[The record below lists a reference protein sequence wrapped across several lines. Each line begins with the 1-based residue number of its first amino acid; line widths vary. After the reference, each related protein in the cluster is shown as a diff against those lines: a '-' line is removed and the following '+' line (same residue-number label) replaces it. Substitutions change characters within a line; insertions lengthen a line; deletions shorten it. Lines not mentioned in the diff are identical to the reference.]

1 MMAEKKETLFSKSGD
16 VLRRL
21 RLKQQMTQMELAT
34 ALGLHS
40 QFVSNWERG
49 LCAPPEHCHKHLAK
63 VLKFKEN
70 EREQFFEA
78 ISEDQLKVIQKKY
91 GWLI

>member
-1 MMAEKKETLFSKSGD
+1 MKSDFKENLFAKSGD

-21 RLKQQMTQMELAT
+21 RLKQDMTQMDLAV

-70 EREQFFEA
+70 ERTEFFEA
-78 ISEDQLKVIQKKY
+78 MTEDQLKVIQKKF